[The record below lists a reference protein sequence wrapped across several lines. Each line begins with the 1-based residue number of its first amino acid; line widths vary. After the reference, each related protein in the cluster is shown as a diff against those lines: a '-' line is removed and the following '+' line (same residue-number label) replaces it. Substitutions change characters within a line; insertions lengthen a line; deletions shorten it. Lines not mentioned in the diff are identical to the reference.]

1 MTTVGSLRIIHV
13 DMDAFYVSV
22 ELLRNPELRGQ
33 PVVVG
38 GRGARGVVAAASY
51 EARAYGVHSA
61 MPSTQAQRL
70 CPEAVFLSG
79 DHALYAEV
87 SARIMAIF
95 GDFTPLVEPLSL
107 DEAFLDVA
115 GVLRVHGSAPA
126 IARRIR
132 QRVVDEEALTCSVGV
147 SSVKFLA
154 KLASEAAKPSA
165 TPSGPAFGAGVH
177 VIEPGQELAFLH
189 PLPVR
194 ALWGVGPKTL
204 AKLER
209 LGISTVGDLAELPEA
224 AAINALGDASGR
236 HLWRL
241 SHAIDERSVEPDQ
254 AAKSISHEET
264 FAHDR
269 YEPEDLG
276 RELVRMGDAVAAR
289 LRDHELAA
297 RTISIKVR
305 FGDFRTL
312 TRSTT
317 MDFPVETA
325 GEIVPAARRLL
336 DTLDVS
342 VGVRLLGVAAS
353 GLVVGGNRQMSFDD
367 LRGPSWDDATS
378 AVDEIRARYGSDA
391 IGPASLCD
399 AGRVRVKRRGD
410 QQWGPDG

>member
-1 MTTVGSLRIIHV
+1 
-13 DMDAFYVSV
+13 